1 MSFDIDRA
9 FDVGVQE
16 SKRRRKKSFNP
27 DFTGDIDLDKL
38 SKGQPF
44 PTSDVFGASQT
55 KRNLLRQRGRVER
68 TPTRLKAE
76 GNLEDAFLTNPLAAP
91 SIDPTRKSDGSRKN
105 GVRRN
110 NVAKGRKGLL
120 TERERL
126 RRGGRPRTAR
136 QSEFEFENIR
146 SLGF

>member
-55 KRNLLRQRGRVER
+55 RRNLLGQRERVER
-68 TPTRLKAE
+68 TPLRVKAE
-76 GNLEDAFLTNPLAAP
+76 GKLQDAFLTNPLAAP
-91 SIDPTRKSDGSRKN
+91 SIDPTRKSDGRRKT
-105 GVRRN
+105 GKRN
-110 NVAKGRKGLL
+110 NVSKARKGLL

-126 RRGGRPRTAR
+126 RRGGRPRSQR
-136 QSEFEFENIR
+136 QEQFEFENIR
-146 SLGF
+146 SIGF

>member
-44 PTSDVFGASQT
+44 PTSDVFGAAQT
-55 KRNLLRQRGRVER
+55 RRNLLGQRGRVER
-68 TPTRLKAE
+68 TPLRVKAE
-76 GNLEDAFLTNPLAAP
+76 GNLQDAFLTNPLAAP
-91 SIDPTRKSDGSRKN
+91 SIDPTRKSDGRRKV
-105 GVRRN
+105 GKRN
-110 NVAKGRKGLL
+110 NVSKGRKGLL

-126 RRGGRPRTAR
+126 RRGGRPRSPR
-136 QSEFEFENIR
+136 QEQFEFENIR

>member
-9 FDVGVQE
+9 FDVGVKE
-16 SKRRRKKSFNP
+16 SKRRRKRSFNP

-38 SKGQPF
+38 VKGEPF

-55 KRNLLRQRGRVER
+55 RRNLLGQRGRVER
-68 TPTRLKAE
+68 TPLRLEAE
-76 GNLEDAFLTNPLAAP
+76 GNLQDAFLTDPLAAP
-91 SIDPTRKSDGSRKN
+91 SIDPTRKSDGRRKT
-105 GVRRN
+105 GKRN
-110 NVAKGRKGLL
+110 NVSRGRKGLL

-136 QSEFEFENIR
+136 QTEFEFENIR